1 MRQESSQTGGEALLK
16 LDSRPVRRRV
26 CACVCVCVC
35 VCFKYT
41 KKKKCNKTS
50 HTEKMNNDF
59 ETHSQT
65 LSRPTYGQN

>member
-26 CACVCVCVC
+26 CACVCVCL
-35 VCFKYT
+35 KNT